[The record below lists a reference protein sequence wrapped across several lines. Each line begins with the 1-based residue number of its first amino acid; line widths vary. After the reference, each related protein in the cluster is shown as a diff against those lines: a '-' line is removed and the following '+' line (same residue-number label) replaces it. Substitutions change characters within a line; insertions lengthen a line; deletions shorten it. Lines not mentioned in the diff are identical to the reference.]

1 MFNKLFL
8 SLFMGILFLRVSNFC
23 APSGYAGVQVPTQS
37 TTRSGG
43 MRLFPL
49 LFKWKGFDR
58 AKGIQFSLEDPNGSK
73 SPGGSQSALNL
84 TYAQPSLRGLND
96 MSVTHYGFEYENR
109 SYDSGLSFSSAAV
122 GVQRLSPNLG
132 LSQFFENK
140 GEFARSLYKPY
151 ISFRM
156 GYRLLQNVP
165 LLGNSGVLQVSY
177 TLSDDYRFPSEGPHG
192 YQKVPLKGFR
202 FDVGFRF

>member
-1 MFNKLFL
+1 MFNKLVLSFL
-8 SLFMGILFLRVSNFC
+8 MGNLFFTMATYC
-23 APSGYAGVQVPTQS
+23 APSGYAGVQVPTQAS
-37 TTRSGG
+37 KRSGG

-49 LFKWKGFDR
+49 LFKWKGFER
-58 AKGIQFSLEDPNGSK
+58 AKGIQLSLEDSEGSK

-84 TYAQPSLRGLND
+84 TYAQPQMRGQKQMSL
-96 MSVTHYGFEYENR
+96 THYGFEYENR
-109 SYDSGLSFSSAAV
+109 SYDSGMSFSSAAV
-122 GVQRLSPNLG
+122 GVQRISPNLG
-132 LSQFFENK
+132 LRDFFEDL
-140 GEFARSLYKPY
+140 GQSARSLYKPY
-151 ISFRM
+151 VSFRM

-177 TLSDDYRFPSEGPHG
+177 TLSDDYRFPSDGPHG